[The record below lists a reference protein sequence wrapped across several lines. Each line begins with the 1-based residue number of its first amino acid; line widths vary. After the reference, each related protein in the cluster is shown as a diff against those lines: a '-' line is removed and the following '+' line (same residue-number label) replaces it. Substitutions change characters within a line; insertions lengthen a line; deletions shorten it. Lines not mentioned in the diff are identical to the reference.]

1 MRIINKSFQVSNVA
15 NYSKSRMVIPYVMIP
30 IIAAY
35 TSNSEKGER
44 KILHQLTDNYAPKNA
59 IHNREEA
66 IKKLNDAGF
75 RNSEIKQSY
84 FNKDGGLSKEGERAI
99 AHKNPV
105 NHKGLG
111 SDSTDKDDSFLQNVS
126 TDEED
131 NNIYKALYSKSEEWI
146 KEKFN
151 FSGSKK
157 TEIADNIPERDSIE
171 SKGAISNFYS
181 WICEKTNYIKNSL
194 TGSKEYNLVKDS
206 EMQGLIKN
214 KMEIHESLDDFV
226 GMTPETLG
234 ESAELIAPALDEI
247 VNNLDSYD
255 GVAGMVKNIMD
266 DIAGL

>member
-1 MRIINKSFQVSNVA
+1 M
-15 NYSKSRMVIPYVMIP
+15 
-30 IIAAY
+30 
-35 TSNSEKGER
+35 
-44 KILHQLTDNYAPKNA
+44 
-59 IHNREEA
+59 
-66 IKKLNDAGF
+66 
-75 RNSEIKQSY
+75 
-84 FNKDGGLSKEGERAI
+84 
-99 AHKNPV
+99 
-105 NHKGLG
+105 G

-131 NNIYKALYSKSEEWI
+131 NNIFKALYSKREEWI

-151 FSGSKK
+151 FAGSKK
-157 TEIADNIPERDSIE
+157 TEIAENIPETDSIE

-214 KMEIHESLDDFV
+214 KMEIPESLDDFV
-226 GMTPETLG
+226 RMTPETLG